1 MTIQQSGNSA
11 SGSPFK
17 LGEWQVKPT
26 AGQISRNDETI
37 HLEPRVMSVLCLL
50 ADNAGEVVSREQLE
64 NEAWPGMLVGYDA
77 LASSILKLRKALGD
91 DSRQP
96 RYIETVSKRGYRL
109 IAPVNFESTE
119 LPGQKP
125 FVLKPPELWFKKWR
139 IYTVATILVALT
151 SVFTISLYN
160 KNSVGTLESDK
171 PISNLKTL
179 AVMPFV
185 NISKKAEDDYFVE
198 GVADDIATELS
209 NLSGVLVIS
218 RGATSR
224 YKGEA
229 YDPRDAGKELGA
241 NYLVEGSVR
250 KSGKRWRI
258 NARLIDSKIGT
269 QLWAK
274 KYEGSDASL
283 FDSQDKLASSIVSS
297 LALELSSKDKAK
309 LKHHATTNFEAYD
322 LFLQGQKLFKVRDR
336 ESNESAQDVYRKAIK
351 LDPNFSRAYS
361 SLSVTL
367 AVNFWRGWSEAPTE
381 TLNRALAMAN
391 ESIRLDPTSPQA
403 YWALGYAQMFFKQ
416 HDKAIESVK
425 HAIEIS
431 PNFADGYG
439 LLALI
444 NNQLGNGEEAA
455 RLITKGMQLNP
466 HYSWDYPYNLGRAY
480 YIMGKY
486 DDAVKTLQ
494 KALDRNDQAINPRLY
509 LVASYVALGRQED
522 AEWEIEKVRIES
534 PEATLSRL
542 DKDYPIANKKMK
554 EKFFNELR
562 QAGLPE

>member
-1 MTIQQSGNSA
+1 
-11 SGSPFK
+11 
-17 LGEWQVKPT
+17 
-26 AGQISRNDETI
+26 
-37 HLEPRVMSVLCLL
+37 MSVLCLL
-50 ADNAGEVVSREQLE
+50 ADNADEVVSREQLE
-64 NEAWPGMLVGYDA
+64 NHAWTGMVVGYDA

-109 IAPVNFESTE
+109 IAPVSFDATDPTDQD
-119 LPGQKP
+119 LPVTG
-125 FVLKPPELWFKKWR
+125 PPRQWFKPWR
-139 IYTVATILVALT
+139 TTGIVAILAVIISGVA
-151 SVFTISLYN
+151 VFTI
-160 KNSVGTLESDK
+160 KNNFLGSENPGK
-171 PISNLKTL
+171 PISSLKTL

-218 RGATSR
+218 RGATYR
-224 YKGEA
+224 YKGET
-229 YDPRDAGKELGA
+229 YDPRQAGKELGA

-250 KSGKRWRI
+250 KSGERWRI

-274 KYEGSDASL
+274 KFEGSKSSL

-322 LFLQGQKLFKVRDR
+322 LFLQGQKLFKIRDR
-336 ESNESAQDVYRKAIK
+336 ESNESAQEVYRKAIE

-361 SLSVTL
+361 ALSVTL

-381 TLNRALAMAN
+381 TLNRSLAMAK
-391 ESIRLDPTSPQA
+391 ESVRLDPTSPQA
-403 YWALGYAQMFFKQ
+403 YWALGYAQMFFRQ
-416 HDKAIESVK
+416 HDRAIETVK

-439 LLALI
+439 LLALL
-444 NNQLGNGEEAA
+444 NNQLGNGEKAVS
-455 RLITKGMQLNP
+455 LITHAMQLNP

-494 KALDRNDQAINPRLY
+494 QALDRNDQAINPRLY
-509 LVASYVALGRQED
+509 LVASYVALGRLDD
-522 AEWEIEKVRIES
+522 AEWEIEKVRIGS

-542 DKDYPIANKKMK
+542 DSDYPIANKKMK